1 MRLYFRGYCCPALL
15 AAPPYLYNASPA
27 RSYLQLPH
35 TDTTMTTTTT
45 RQSHLIDV
53 RSPVEFATGPLTSD
67 IAPTINIEYT
77 SIASLP
83 SIYAARG
90 INVRK
95 DDDITLYCRSGRRS
109 NIALNT
115 LREMGYSNV
124 RDIGGF
130 EEARRVLDREQ
141 VGRQLDREMELM
153 PDLKKE
159 LKGGAQEESEDGKK
173 DGKKHVRVQSFNALL
188 EGLKAEDS

>member
-1 MRLYFRGYCCPALL
+1 
-15 AAPPYLYNASPA
+15 
-27 RSYLQLPH
+27 
-35 TDTTMTTTTT
+35 
-45 RQSHLIDV
+45 
-53 RSPVEFATGPLTSD
+53 
-67 IAPTINIEYT
+67 
-77 SIASLP
+77 
-83 SIYAARG
+83 
-90 INVRK
+90 
-95 DDDITLYCRSGRRS
+95 
-109 NIALNT
+109 
-115 LREMGYSNV
+115 MGYSNV